1 MRKHQNVELVSRGQR
16 FRRLANKPNFRSFKI
31 FSDELVA
38 VNMAKTEVLLSK
50 PMYIGA
56 AVLDISKTLMFK
68 FHYEKMRARYG
79 DKARLLMTDTD
90 SLVYQV
96 FTDDVYVDMTTHS
109 DDFDTSGYPKDHMLY
124 STTNARA
131 LGKMKDEYGGK
142 IIAEFVGESSFYR
155 QFVSTD

>member
-1 MRKHQNVELVSRGQR
+1 
-16 FRRLANKPNFRSFKI
+16 
-31 FSDELVA
+31 
-38 VNMAKTEVLLSK
+38 MAKTEVLLSK

-68 FHYEKMRARYG
+68 FHYEKMRIRYG

-96 FTDDVYVDMTTHS
+96 LTDDVYVDMTKHS

-124 STTNARA
+124 STTNARV